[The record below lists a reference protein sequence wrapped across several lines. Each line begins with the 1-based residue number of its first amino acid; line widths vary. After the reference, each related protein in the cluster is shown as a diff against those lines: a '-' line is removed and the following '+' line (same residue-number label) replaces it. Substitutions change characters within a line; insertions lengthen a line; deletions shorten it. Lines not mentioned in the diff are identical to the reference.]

1 MDAPNPGGLGGTYAG
16 NPLSIA
22 AAHAV
27 LDAIDEEQLC
37 QRSQQLGGE
46 LVSCLQEL
54 QARCPEINEVRGL
67 GSMVAVEFHQAEVAR
82 KVQAAAMEAG
92 LLLLTCGQKG
102 NVIRFLYPLT
112 IPTDQFRQG
121 LAILT
126 QALQENAA

>member
-1 MDAPNPGGLGGTYAG
+1 
-16 NPLSIA
+16 
-22 AAHAV
+22 
-27 LDAIDEEQLC
+27 
-37 QRSQQLGGE
+37 
-46 LVSCLQEL
+46 
-54 QARCPEINEVRGL
+54 
-67 GSMVAVEFHQAEVAR
+67 
-82 KVQAAAMEAG
+82 MEAG